1 MAKQKTEAD
10 EIDIEAT
17 TEEFEDDELEPVQ
30 YDIVTSPTD
39 FTLEGLNA
47 KWKAKAIVMPQ
58 FQRKL
63 AWNIKQSSKLIESF
77 LLGLPVPPVYLF
89 LERGKHLVVDGQ
101 QRLKSVAYFYEG
113 FWGEETNGKRPVFR
127 LTGLNKKS
135 PFFNKTLAQIKEDD
149 EASYNKFNDTV
160 LRAFV
165 IRQIEPKDDT
175 SIYHVFARLNTGSVK
190 LTSQELRNCIY
201 HGAFNDL
208 LIKLNGLKEW
218 RLIVGK
224 KDEDRRRR
232 DTELILR
239 FFALHFRA
247 DKYARPLTDFLSK
260 FMAINRNPSKE
271 KLKEYEELFQKTTSV
286 IIDSL
291 GSKPFHIRAGM
302 NIAAFDAVATAFASH
317 LDRIPADIVRRYAKL
332 KKSTIFLDY
341 TTSRTTNEEVMRDR
355 LSIAANTLFG
365 KKK

>member
-1 MAKQKTEAD
+1 MAKKKIEAD
-10 EIDIEAT
+10 EIDIEETA
-17 TEEFEDDELEPVQ
+17 EELEDEELAPVQ

-47 KWKAKAIVMPQ
+47 KWKSGAIVIPP

-77 LLGLPVPPVYLF
+77 LLGLPVPPVFLF

-113 FWGEETNGKRPVFR
+113 YWGEETNGKRPIFR

-135 PFFNKTLAQIKEDD
+135 QFSDKTLAEIKEED
-149 EASYNKFNDTV
+149 EGSYNKFNDTV

-165 IRQIEPKDDT
+165 IRQIDPKDDT
-175 SIYHVFARLNTGSVK
+175 GIYHVFARLNTGSVK

-201 HGAFNDL
+201 HGDFNDL
-208 LIKLNGLKEW
+208 LNNLNGLEEW

-224 KDEDRRRR
+224 KVEDRRRR

-247 DKYARPLTDFLSK
+247 NKYARPLTDFLSK
-260 FMAINRNPSKE
+260 FMANNRNPSKE
-271 KLKEYEELFQKTTSV
+271 KLKEYRELFQKTTSA

-291 GSKPFHIRAGM
+291 DSKPFHIRAGM

-317 LDRIPADIVRRYAKL
+317 LDRIPADIGRRYGKL
-332 KKSTIFLDY
+332 KKNTIFLDY
-341 TTSRTTNEEVMRDR
+341 TKSRTTNEEVVRDR
-355 LSIAANTLFG
+355 MSIATKTLFG
-365 KKK
+365 KSK